1 MDMYKYISAIYKE
14 FDPKRL
20 VWKDI
25 KGNAFYIY
33 ERRDVAGRIFEYDG
47 VNIFTFWETN
57 KEIKKYK
64 SNIDAIMSVANITKD
79 KAKFA
84 PDDDET
90 GVFVDYNEYFDI
102 NDTVKTPTQ
111 ISKDKQQADAIKL
124 KQQAHMM
131 AVSGKW
137 KAAMRNLE

>member
-1 MDMYKYISAIYKE
+1 
-14 FDPKRL
+14 
-20 VWKDI
+20 
-25 KGNAFYIY
+25 
-33 ERRDVAGRIFEYDG
+33 
-47 VNIFTFWETN
+47 
-57 KEIKKYK
+57 
-64 SNIDAIMSVANITKD
+64 MSVANITKD

-90 GVFVDYNEYFDI
+90 GVLVDYNEYFDI

-131 AVSGKW
+131 AISGKW
-137 KAAMRNLE
+137 KSAMRNLE